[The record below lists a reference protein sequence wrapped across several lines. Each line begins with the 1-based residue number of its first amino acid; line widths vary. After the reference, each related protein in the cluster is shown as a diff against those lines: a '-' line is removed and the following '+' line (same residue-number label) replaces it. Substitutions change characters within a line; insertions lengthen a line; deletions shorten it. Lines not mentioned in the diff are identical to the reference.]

1 MKCKG
6 PALLPGFL
14 LFSSFTECWLVP
26 GAISFSI
33 YEEIIYIHFMMLL
46 STRFRRL
53 SAVAHF
59 GQSAHVAPS
68 ARYSRFA
75 FVALSLAFWQ
85 APALAADLV
94 KQNIDTTDAMATLA
108 NYDRGFYTPQVLHI
122 KPSGG
127 KPIEKPYGKLLH
139 LRAEIS
145 EFSSRAWLGVDTTGG
160 KKDTTWGKS
169 QDLTEDAL
177 NVLQTTFDNIRKNN
191 GFAVVR
197 ICYDPW
203 YNGRSNVTPEHK
215 WVLRHVEQL
224 APVLSKNTD
233 VIVALEMGMHG
244 AYGEMHSDTSI
255 TYDRIAEAT
264 NLMLR
269 NTPPELKILTRT
281 GNYSAKVLGF
291 DNWGVDFHIDG
302 EKFAEIAKAK
312 GDTMYRVGMFNDGY
326 LGTQFDYGT
335 WGADCKTSICRE
347 EGVAW
352 LEKYGINTPYGGE
365 ALTTANDYQVIN
377 TPEFLAYEGFRTH
390 TSYLNIQWNNNLID
404 SWKKSHFKGKDFEY
418 DGAKDS
424 SLTGF
429 KYINDH
435 LGYRYVLRESWITDT
450 VGADGI
456 FKAKLRIQNVGFG
469 NLTRNVPVKLAVV
482 DDMEGSLLTMC
493 PGTSYIDLP
502 DIDFRDVHSRTI
514 SIAGGDT
521 VMTFDGNN
529 EIEISAKLNVFSKK
543 RYQVY
548 LSVGEVEFANHK
560 LVGVGS
566 CGEEQPAVYLGKVYY
581 DEGLTGISPRLSPA
595 LVTSKQNAPFV
606 QRIRNNIIIHK
617 GDKRYR
623 ANGFGMK

>member
-1 MKCKG
+1 MIFHFSRLGFWGCASQAVLLL
-6 PALLPGFL
+6 ALF
-14 LFSSFTECWLVP
+14 
-26 GAISFSI
+26 
-33 YEEIIYIHFMMLL
+33 
-46 STRFRRL
+46 
-53 SAVAHF
+53 
-59 GQSAHVAPS
+59 QSPV
-68 ARYSRFA
+68 FA
-75 FVALSLAFWQ
+75 AG
-85 APALAADLV
+85 LV
-94 KQNIDTTDAMATLA
+94 KQNIDTTDAMRTLA

-145 EFSSRAWLGVDTTGG
+145 EFSSRAWLGIDTTGG

-177 NVLQTTFDNIRKNN
+177 NVLQQTFDNIRKN
-191 GFAVVR
+191 GGHVIVR

-215 WVLRHVEQL
+215 WVLKHVEQL

-255 TYDRIAEAT
+255 TYDRVAEAT

-269 NTPPELKILTRT
+269 STPPELKILTRT

-326 LGTQFDYGT
+326 LGTQYDYGT
-335 WGADCKTSICRE
+335 WGADCKMSICRE

-365 ALTTANDYQVIN
+365 ALTTPNGYEVIN

-404 SWKKSHFKGKDFEY
+404 SWKKSHFNGKDFEY
-418 DGAKDS
+418 DGTKID

-435 LGYRYVLRESWITDT
+435 LGYRFVLRESWITDK
-450 VGADGI
+450 VSADGV

-469 NLTRNVPVKLAVV
+469 NLTRKMKASLYVNGYRQEGMLDTLAVITYDVPLSDSV
-482 DDMEGSLLTMC
+482 DFMKV
-493 PGTSYIDLP
+493 Y
-502 DIDFRDVHSRTI
+502 SRKI
-514 SIAGGDT
+514 EIKGADT

-529 EIEISAKLNVFSKK
+529 EIEFEANVPIFKEWRGWPLDIFLRVCSETN
-543 RYQVY
+543 
-548 LSVGEVEFANHK
+548 SSDCIHFANDS
-560 LVGVGS
+560 LRAGAIYGGIRIGS
-566 CGEEQPAVYLGKVYY
+566 FVVDDREQSIDPRFSR
-581 DEGLTGISPRLSPA
+581 TGDA
-595 LVTSKQNAPFV
+595 EKQNTPFV
-606 QRIRNNIIIHK
+606 QRIRNNIVIHN

-623 ANGFGMK
+623 LNGAGIQ

>member
-1 MKCKG
+1 MK
-6 PALLPGFL
+6 
-14 LFSSFTECWLVP
+14 
-26 GAISFSI
+26 
-33 YEEIIYIHFMMLL
+33 LL
-46 STRFRRL
+46 STHFWRL
-53 SAVAHF
+53 RGAAHF
-59 GQSAHVAPS
+59 ARSALV
-68 ARYSRFA
+68 
-75 FVALSLAFWQ
+75 VMSLAFLQ
-85 APALAADLV
+85 SPVLAAGLV
-94 KQNIDTTDAMATLA
+94 KQSIDTTDAMRTLS

-122 KPSGG
+122 KPSGS
-127 KPIEKPYGKLLH
+127 KPIEKPYSRLLH

-145 EFSSRAWLGVDTTGG
+145 EFSSRAWLGIDTTGG

-177 NVLQTTFDNIRKNN
+177 NVLQQTFDNIRANK
-191 GFAVVR
+191 GFVIVR
-197 ICYDPW
+197 VCYDPW

-255 TYDRIAEAT
+255 TYDRVAEAT

-326 LGTQFDYGT
+326 LGTQYDYGT

-352 LEKYGINTPYGGE
+352 LEKYGVNTPYGGE
-365 ALTTANDYQVIN
+365 ALTTANGYQVIN

-390 TSYLNIQWNNNLID
+390 TSYLNIQWNNNLIN
-404 SWKKSHFKGKDFEY
+404 SWKKTLFKQKDFDY
-418 DGAKDS
+418 DPALYD

-435 LGYRYVLRESWITDT
+435 LGYRFVLRESWLSDT
-450 VGADGI
+450 VGSDRVLR
-456 FKAKLRIQNVGFG
+456 AKFRVQNVGFG
-469 NLTRNVPVKLAVV
+469 NLTWKAPVRLVV
-482 DDMEGSLLTMC
+482 LEDLEGSDLGVC
-493 PGTSYIDLP
+493 PDPIYYDLP
-502 DIDFRDVHSRTI
+502 EIDFRNIHSRTI
-514 SIAGGDT
+514 SVAGGDT

-529 EIEISAKLNVFSKK
+529 EMEVAVKLNMSSNG

-548 LSVGEVEFANHK
+548 LKVGEIEFASATIGAK
-560 LVGVGS
+560 GT
-566 CGEEQPAVYLGKVYY
+566 CGREQPAAYLGKFYY
-581 DEGLTGISPRLSPA
+581 DENAVSIVPRASRSSLQKSQTPY
-595 LVTSKQNAPFV
+595 V
-606 QRIRNNIIIHK
+606 QRKRNNVIIRNGECSYK
-617 GDKRYR
+617 S
-623 ANGFGMK
+623 NGSRHSSF

>member
-1 MKCKG
+1 M
-6 PALLPGFL
+6 
-14 LFSSFTECWLVP
+14 
-26 GAISFSI
+26 
-33 YEEIIYIHFMMLL
+33 HF
-46 STRFRRL
+46 
-53 SAVAHF
+53 
-59 GQSAHVAPS
+59 
-68 ARYSRFA
+68 SRFTQT
-75 FVALSLAFWQ
+75 ALF
-85 APALAADLV
+85 ALALAILLAPVSAFAAGLV
-94 KQNIDTTDAMATLA
+94 KQDIDTTDAMQTLP
-108 NYDRGFYTPQVLHI
+108 NYDRGFYTPQVLHL
-122 KPSGG
+122 KPSGS

-145 EFSSRAWLGVDTTGG
+145 EFSSRAWLSIDTTGG
-160 KKDTTWGKS
+160 KRDTVRGVS

-177 NVLQTTFDNIRKNN
+177 NVLQTTFDNIRKNK
-191 GFAVVR
+191 GFVIVR

-255 TYDRIAEAT
+255 TYDRVAEAT

-326 LGTQFDYGT
+326 LGTQYDYGT

-365 ALTTANDYQVIN
+365 ALTTASGYQVIN

-390 TSYLNIQWNNNLID
+390 TSYLNIQWNNNLIN
-404 SWKKSHFKGKDFEY
+404 SWKKTLFKQKDFDY
-418 DGAKDS
+418 DPARVD

-435 LGYRYVLRESWITDT
+435 LGYRYVLRESWMNDVIY
-450 VGADGI
+450 GEGI
-456 FKAKLRIQNVGFG
+456 LRAKLRIQNVGFG
-469 NLTRNVPVKLAVV
+469 NLTRKMKASLHVSGMGNFGNLDTVGVLSYDVP
-482 DDMEGSLLTMC
+482 
-493 PGTSYIDLP
+493 LP
-502 DIDFRDVHSRTI
+502 DSIDFMKVLSRKI
-514 SIAGGDT
+514 EIKGADT

-529 EIEISAKLNVFSKK
+529 EISIEANVGCHSDWSG
-543 RYQVY
+543 VH
-548 LSVGEVEFANHK
+548 LDVELKVCSETNPEDCIWFANKNCYKKGYIVDDDACLESDKAYIGNFVMGNCDRTSIPH
-560 LVGVGS
+560 S
-566 CGEEQPAVYLGKVYY
+566 
-581 DEGLTGISPRLSPA
+581 LSKTAP
-595 LVTSKQNAPFV
+595 KINAPFV
-606 QRIRNNIIIHK
+606 QRNRNNIIIRN
-617 GDKRYR
+617 GEKRYR
-623 ANGFGMK
+623 ANGVVPLF

>member
-1 MKCKG
+1 MKRFVIWTI
-6 PALLPGFL
+6 AAAFL
-14 LFSSFTECWLVP
+14 QVPLF
-26 GAISFSI
+26 
-33 YEEIIYIHFMMLL
+33 
-46 STRFRRL
+46 
-53 SAVAHF
+53 
-59 GQSAHVAPS
+59 
-68 ARYSRFA
+68 
-75 FVALSLAFWQ
+75 
-85 APALAADLV
+85 AAGLV
-94 KQNIDTTDAMATLA
+94 KQNVDTTDAMATLG
-108 NYDRGFYTPQVLHI
+108 NYDRGFYTPQVLHL

-127 KPIEKPYGKLLH
+127 KPIEKPSGRLLY

-145 EFSSRAWLGVDTTGG
+145 EFSSHAWLGIDSASGDTIRG
-160 KKDTTWGKS
+160 KD

-177 NVLQTTFDNIRKNN
+177 NVLQQTFDNIRKNN
-191 GFAVVR
+191 GHAIVR

-203 YNGRSNVTPEHK
+203 YNGRSNVTPDHE
-215 WVLRHVEQL
+215 WVLKHVKQL

-244 AYGEMHSDTSI
+244 AYGEMHSDTNI
-255 TYDRIAEAT
+255 TYDRVAEAT

-269 NTPPELKILTRT
+269 STPPELKILTRT

-291 DNWGVDFHIDG
+291 DDWGVDFHIDG

-326 LGTQFDYGT
+326 LGTQYDYGT

-365 ALTTANDYQVIN
+365 ALTTAENYQVIN
-377 TPEFLAYEGFRTH
+377 TPEFLSYEGFRTH

-404 SWKKSHFKGKDFEY
+404 SWKKSLFNVKDFDY
-418 DGAKDS
+418 DFERVD

-435 LGYRYVLRESWITDT
+435 LGYRFVLREAWITDT

-469 NLTRNVPVKLAVV
+469 NLTWNAPVRLAVL
-482 DDMEGSLLTMC
+482 DDLEGSDLDVC
-493 PGTSYIDLP
+493 PTPTYYDLP
-502 DIDFRDVHSRTI
+502 DIDSRNIHSRTI

-529 EIEISAKLNVFSKK
+529 EIDISTKLNIRGKG

-548 LSVGEVEFANHK
+548 LKIGDIQFANHE
-560 LVGVGS
+560 VSGIGS
-566 CGEEQPAVYLGKVYY
+566 CGEERPAAYLGKFYY
-581 DEGLTGISPRLSPA
+581 DEDIKTSIPRALTTRDSQ
-595 LVTSKQNAPFV
+595 KQNAPYV
-606 QRIRNNIIIHK
+606 QRARNSVVVRNGEK
-617 GDKRYR
+617 SYR
-623 ANGFGMK
+623 LNGAKVLKK

>member
-1 MKCKG
+1 MKKISVITQNVVQIAVLG
-6 PALLPGFL
+6 IFLFTPAS
-14 LFSSFTECWLVP
+14 LF
-26 GAISFSI
+26 
-33 YEEIIYIHFMMLL
+33 
-46 STRFRRL
+46 
-53 SAVAHF
+53 
-59 GQSAHVAPS
+59 
-68 ARYSRFA
+68 
-75 FVALSLAFWQ
+75 
-85 APALAADLV
+85 AAGLV
-94 KQNIDTTDAMATLA
+94 KQSIDTTDAMATLE
-108 NYDRGFYTPQVLHI
+108 NFDRGFYTPQVLHL
-122 KPSGG
+122 KPSGS

-145 EFSSRAWLGVDTTGG
+145 EFSSNAWLSIDTTGG
-160 KKDTTWGKS
+160 KRDTVRGVS

-177 NVLQTTFDNIRKNN
+177 NVLQQTFDNIRTNK
-191 GFAVVR
+191 GFVIVR

-215 WVLRHVEQL
+215 WVMRHVEQL

-255 TYDRIAEAT
+255 TYDRVAEAV

-326 LGTQFDYGT
+326 LGTQYDYGT

-365 ALTTANDYQVIN
+365 ALTTAGGYQVIN

-404 SWKKSHFKGKDFEY
+404 GWKKSHFEGKDFEY
-418 DGAKDS
+418 DGSKID

-429 KYINDH
+429 KYVNDH
-435 LGYRYVLRESWITDT
+435 LGYRFVLRESWLSDT
-450 VGADGI
+450 VGFDHVLH
-456 FKAKLRIQNVGFG
+456 AKFRVQNVGFG
-469 NLTRNVPVKLAVV
+469 NLTWKAPVKLAVLE
-482 DDMEGSLLTMC
+482 DLEGTGLLEC
-493 PGTSYIDLP
+493 PMPTYYDLP
-502 DIDFRDVHSRTI
+502 DIDSRDIHSRTI

-529 EIEISAKLNVFSKK
+529 EIEVSVKLGKLRYRN
-543 RYQVY
+543 YQVY
-548 LSVGEVEFANHK
+548 LKIGEIEFANR
-560 LVGVGS
+560 VPTGIGS
-566 CGEEQPAVYLGKVYY
+566 CGEEQPAAYLGKIYY
-581 DEGLTGISPRLSPA
+581 DENVKSLIPRTFPA
-595 LVTSKQNAPFV
+595 AVQKKNAPFV
-606 QRIRNNIIIHK
+606 QRERNSVIVRD
-617 GDKRYR
+617 GEKRYK
-623 ANGFGMK
+623 ANGATLR

>member
-1 MKCKG
+1 MKKISVIKRNVVQIAVLG
-6 PALLPGFL
+6 IFL
-14 LFSSFTECWLVP
+14 FATAPLF
-26 GAISFSI
+26 
-33 YEEIIYIHFMMLL
+33 
-46 STRFRRL
+46 
-53 SAVAHF
+53 
-59 GQSAHVAPS
+59 
-68 ARYSRFA
+68 
-75 FVALSLAFWQ
+75 
-85 APALAADLV
+85 AAGLV
-94 KQNIDTTDAMATLA
+94 KQSIDTTDAMATLD
-108 NYDRGFYTPQVLHI
+108 NFDRGFYTPQVLHLE
-122 KPSGG
+122 PSGG

-145 EFSSRAWLGVDTTGG
+145 EFSSNAWLSIDSTGG
-160 KKDTTWGKS
+160 KRDTVRGVS

-177 NVLQTTFDNIRKNN
+177 NVLQQTFDNIRDF
-191 GFAVVR
+191 GGHVIVR
-197 ICYDPW
+197 VCYDPW
-203 YNGRSNVTPEHK
+203 YNGRSNVTPAHE
-215 WVLRHVEQL
+215 WVLKHVKQL

-255 TYDRIAEAT
+255 TYDRVAEAV

-326 LGTQFDYGT
+326 LGTQYDYGT

-365 ALTTANDYQVIN
+365 ALTTASGYEVIN

-404 SWKKSHFKGKDFEY
+404 SWKKTTFKQKDFDY
-418 DGAKDS
+418 DPARVDS
-424 SLTGF
+424 LSGF

-435 LGYRYVLRESWITDT
+435 LGYRFVLRESWITDT

-469 NLTRNVPVKLAVV
+469 NLTRKMKASVYIHGMV
-482 DDMEGSLLTMC
+482 DFGPLDTIAALNINKSLD
-493 PGTSYIDLP
+493 S
-502 DIDFRDVHSRTI
+502 IDFRNVHCRKI
-514 SIAGGDT
+514 EIKGADT

-529 EIEISAKLNVFSKK
+529 EIAFEINLGMHKDWDGKLLDAYLKVCSEKK
-543 RYQVY
+543 TDDCIR
-548 LSVGEVEFANHK
+548 FANNMSSEDSANGLEKIHI
-560 LVGVGS
+560 
-566 CGEEQPAVYLGKVYY
+566 GKFVM
-581 DEGLTGISPRLSPA
+581 DSRVEASAFLRA
-595 LVTSKQNAPFV
+595 LPIRNSLEKNAPFV
-606 QRIRNNIIIHK
+606 QRERHNAIIRD
-617 GDKRYR
+617 GEKRYKV
-623 ANGFGMK
+623 NGATLR

>member
-1 MKCKG
+1 MKKFVIW
-6 PALLPGFL
+6 AIAAVLLHAPVF
-14 LFSSFTECWLVP
+14 
-26 GAISFSI
+26 
-33 YEEIIYIHFMMLL
+33 
-46 STRFRRL
+46 
-53 SAVAHF
+53 AV
-59 GQSAHVAPS
+59 G
-68 ARYSRFA
+68 
-75 FVALSLAFWQ
+75 
-85 APALAADLV
+85 LV
-94 KQNIDTTDAMATLA
+94 KQSVDTTDAMATLG
-108 NYDRGFYTPQVLHI
+108 NYDRGFYTPQVLHL

-127 KPIEKPYGKLLH
+127 KPIEKPWSRLLH

-145 EFSSRAWLGVDTTGG
+145 EFSSHAWLGIDTTGG
-160 KKDTTWGKS
+160 KKDTTWGKN

-177 NVLQTTFDNIRKNN
+177 NVLQQTFDNIRTNK
-191 GFAVVR
+191 GFVIVR

-203 YNGRSNVTPEHK
+203 YNGRSNVTPDHE
-215 WVLRHVEQL
+215 WVLKHVKQL

-244 AYGEMHSDTSI
+244 AYGEMHSDTNI
-255 TYDRIAEAT
+255 TYDRVAEAV

-291 DNWGVDFHIDG
+291 DNWGVDFDIDG

-326 LGTQFDYGT
+326 LGTQYDYGT

-365 ALTTANDYQVIN
+365 ALTTASGYQVIN

-404 SWKKSHFKGKDFEY
+404 SWKKTLFKQKDFDY
-418 DGAKDS
+418 DPARVDS
-424 SLTGF
+424 LSGF

-435 LGYRYVLRESWITDT
+435 LGYRFVLRESWLSDT
-450 VGADGI
+450 VGSDGI
-456 FKAKLRIQNVGFG
+456 LRAKLRIQNVGFG
-469 NLTRNVPVKLAVV
+469 NLTWNAPVRLAILT
-482 DDMEGSLLTMC
+482 DLEGTGLLVC
-493 PGTSYIDLP
+493 PMPTYYDLP
-502 DIDFRDVHSRTI
+502 DIDSRDIHSRTI

-529 EIEISAKLNVFSKK
+529 EIEITAKIKGHDKN

-548 LSVGEVEFANHK
+548 LKIGEVEFANR
-560 LVGVGS
+560 VPSGIGS
-566 CGEEQPAVYLGKVYY
+566 CGEEQPAVYLGKVYF
-581 DEGLTGISPRLSPA
+581 DESVKSSIRPRTLSTG
-595 LVTSKQNAPFV
+595 VDQKKNAPFV
-606 QRIRNNIIIHK
+606 QRERHNAIIRD

-623 ANGFGMK
+623 ANGATSR

>member
-1 MKCKG
+1 MQEARRKRR
-6 PALLPGFL
+6 AF
-14 LFSSFTECWLVP
+14 
-26 GAISFSI
+26 
-33 YEEIIYIHFMMLL
+33 IYITCMSVSFINL
-46 STRFRRL
+46 RG
-53 SAVAHF
+53 AA
-59 GQSAHVAPS
+59 QSAHFPRFSRA
-68 ARYSRFA
+68 ARFTFVTFA
-75 FVALSLAFWQ
+75 LAFLQ
-85 APALAADLV
+85 SPAFAAGLV
-94 KQNIDTTDAMATLA
+94 KQDIDTTDAMQTLA
-108 NYDRGFYTPQVLHI
+108 NYDRGFYTPQVLHL

-127 KPIEKPYGKLLH
+127 KPIEKPYSKLLH

-145 EFSSRAWLGVDTTGG
+145 EFSSRAWLGIDTTGG
-160 KKDTTWGKS
+160 KKDTIWGKS

-191 GFAVVR
+191 GFVVVR

-203 YNGRSNVTPEHK
+203 YNGRSNVTPEHE
-215 WVLRHVEQL
+215 WVLKHVKQL

-233 VIVALEMGMHG
+233 VILALEMGMHG

-255 TYDRIAEAT
+255 TYDRVAEAT

-326 LGTQFDYGT
+326 LGTQYDYGT

-352 LEKYGINTPYGGE
+352 LEKYSINTPYGGE
-365 ALTTANDYQVIN
+365 ALTTANGYQVIN

-418 DGAKDS
+418 DGTKID

-435 LGYRYVLRESWITDT
+435 LSYRYVLRESWVSDT

-456 FKAKLRIQNVGFG
+456 FRAKLRVQNVGFG
-469 NLTRNVPVKLAVV
+469 NLTRNVPARLVFV
-482 DDMEGSLLTMC
+482 DNLEENGTDVC
-493 PGTSYIDLP
+493 PSAYMVNLP
-502 DIDFRDVHSRTI
+502 NLDFRQIHGRTI
-514 SIAGGDT
+514 SVAGGDT

-529 EIEISAKLNVFSKK
+529 EIEIDAKIDDGVPFVIEKFHVFLK
-543 RYQVY
+543 
-548 LSVGEVEFANHK
+548 LSDIKFAN
-560 LVGVGS
+560 
-566 CGEEQPAVYLGKVYY
+566 
-581 DEGLTGISPRLSPA
+581 SPRNDVCGVQFPSVYIGDVILDEKKQSTLLRDA
-595 LVTSKQNAPFV
+595 SRRTQKQNAPFV
-606 QRIRNNIIIHK
+606 QRARNNIVIRN

-623 ANGFGMK
+623 MNGAGIH

>member
-1 MKCKG
+1 MSVSCLFNLRG
-6 PALLPGFL
+6 AAHFAHSALM
-14 LFSSFTECWLVP
+14 V
-26 GAISFSI
+26 
-33 YEEIIYIHFMMLL
+33 MLL
-46 STRFRRL
+46 
-53 SAVAHF
+53 AVP
-59 GQSAHVAPS
+59 QSPA
-68 ARYSRFA
+68 FA
-75 FVALSLAFWQ
+75 SG
-85 APALAADLV
+85 LV
-94 KQNIDTTDAMATLA
+94 KQGIDSTDYMITLA

-127 KPIEKPYGKLLH
+127 KPIEKPYSQLLH

-145 EFSSRAWLGVDTTGG
+145 EFSSRAWLGIDTTGG

-177 NVLQTTFDNIRKNN
+177 NVLQQTFDNIRANK
-191 GFAVVR
+191 GFVIVR

-255 TYDRIAEAT
+255 TYDRVAEAT

-326 LGTQFDYGT
+326 LGTQYDYGT

-365 ALTTANDYQVIN
+365 ALTTANGYQVIN

-390 TSYLNIQWNNNLID
+390 TSYLNIQWNNNLIN
-404 SWKKSHFKGKDFEY
+404 SWKKTLFKQKDFDY
-418 DGAKDS
+418 DPAHVD

-435 LGYRYVLRESWITDT
+435 LGYRFVLRESWLSDT
-450 VGADGI
+450 VGSDHMLH
-456 FKAKLRIQNVGFG
+456 AKFRVQNVGFG
-469 NLTRNVPVKLAVV
+469 NLTWKAPVKLAILE
-482 DDMEGSLLTMC
+482 DLEGSDLDMC
-493 PGTSYIDLP
+493 PDMDYVDLP
-502 DIDFRDVHSRTI
+502 DVDFRDVHSRTI
-514 SIAGGDT
+514 SVAGGDT

-529 EIEISAKLNVFSKK
+529 EIEVSVKLGKLRYRN
-543 RYQVY
+543 YQVY
-548 LSVGEVEFANHK
+548 LKVGDIEFANDK
-560 LVGVGS
+560 PSGKGT
-566 CGEEQPAVYLGKVYY
+566 CGLEQPAAYLGKFYF
-581 DEGLTGISPRLSPA
+581 DENVQSI
-595 LVTSKQNAPFV
+595 AP
-606 QRIRNNIIIHK
+606 RIRRSSVQKTEMPYVLRTHNNVII
-617 GDKRYR
+617 R
-623 ANGFGMK
+623 NGERSYKPNGSKH

>member
-1 MKCKG
+1 MKKISEITRNVVQIAVLG
-6 PALLPGFL
+6 IFL
-14 LFSSFTECWLVP
+14 FATAPLF
-26 GAISFSI
+26 
-33 YEEIIYIHFMMLL
+33 
-46 STRFRRL
+46 
-53 SAVAHF
+53 
-59 GQSAHVAPS
+59 
-68 ARYSRFA
+68 
-75 FVALSLAFWQ
+75 
-85 APALAADLV
+85 AAGLV
-94 KQNIDTTDAMATLA
+94 KQSIDTTDAMATLE
-108 NYDRGFYTPQVLHI
+108 NFDRGFYTPQVLHL
-122 KPSGG
+122 KPSGS
-127 KPIEKPYGKLLH
+127 KPIEKPWAKLLH

-145 EFSSRAWLGVDTTGG
+145 EFSSNAWLSIDTTGG
-160 KKDTTWGKS
+160 KRDTVRGVS

-177 NVLQTTFDNIRKNN
+177 NVLQQTFDNIRSF
-191 GFAVVR
+191 GGHVIVR

-244 AYGEMHSDTSI
+244 AYGEMHSDTNI

-326 LGTQFDYGT
+326 LGTQYDYGT
-335 WGADCKTSICRE
+335 WGADCATSICRE

-365 ALTTANDYQVIN
+365 ALTTAGGYQVIN

-404 SWKKSHFKGKDFEY
+404 SWKKTPFKQKDFDY
-418 DGAKDS
+418 DPARVDS
-424 SLTGF
+424 LSGF

-435 LGYRYVLRESWITDT
+435 LGYRFVLRESWLSDT
-450 VGADGI
+450 VGADGD
-456 FKAKLRIQNVGFG
+456 FNAKLRIQNVGFG
-469 NLTRNVPVKLAVV
+469 NLTWKAPVRLAILE
-482 DDMEGSLLTMC
+482 DLEGSDLDMC
-493 PGTSYIDLP
+493 PMPTYYDLS
-502 DIDFRDVHSRTI
+502 DIDSRDIHSRTI

-529 EIEISAKLNVFSKK
+529 ELEISVKIKGSDKT

-548 LSVGEVEFANHK
+548 LKIGEVEFANR
-560 LVGVGS
+560 VPSGIGS
-566 CGEEQPAVYLGKVYY
+566 CGGEQPAVYLGKIYF
-581 DEGLTGISPRLSPA
+581 DESVKTAVIPRA
-595 LVTSKQNAPFV
+595 LPSGAAQKQNAPFV
-606 QRIRNNIIIHK
+606 QRERNSMIIRD
-617 GDKRYR
+617 GEKRYR
-623 ANGFGMK
+623 MNGAKAR

>member
-1 MKCKG
+1 MKKISVITRNVVQIAVLG
-6 PALLPGFL
+6 IFL
-14 LFSSFTECWLVP
+14 FATAPLF
-26 GAISFSI
+26 
-33 YEEIIYIHFMMLL
+33 
-46 STRFRRL
+46 
-53 SAVAHF
+53 
-59 GQSAHVAPS
+59 
-68 ARYSRFA
+68 
-75 FVALSLAFWQ
+75 
-85 APALAADLV
+85 AAGLV
-94 KQNIDTTDAMATLA
+94 KQSIDTTDAMATLD
-108 NYDRGFYTPQVLHI
+108 NFDRGFYTPQVLHLE
-122 KPSGG
+122 PSGG

-145 EFSSRAWLGVDTTGG
+145 EFSSNAWLSIDSTGG
-160 KKDTTWGKS
+160 KRDTVRGVS

-177 NVLQTTFDNIRKNN
+177 NVLQQTFDNIRDF
-191 GFAVVR
+191 GGHVIVR
-197 ICYDPW
+197 VCYDPW
-203 YNGRSNVTPEHK
+203 YNGRSNVTPAHE
-215 WVLRHVEQL
+215 WVLKHVKQL

-255 TYDRIAEAT
+255 TYDRVAEAV

-291 DNWGVDFHIDG
+291 DNWGVDFNIDG

-326 LGTQFDYGT
+326 LGTQYDYGT

-365 ALTTANDYQVIN
+365 ALTTASGYEVIN

-404 SWKKSHFKGKDFEY
+404 SWKKTTFKQKDFDY
-418 DGAKDS
+418 DPARVDS
-424 SLTGF
+424 LSGF

-435 LGYRYVLRESWITDT
+435 LGYRFVLRESWLSDT

-469 NLTRNVPVKLAVV
+469 NLTWNAPVRLAVLE
-482 DDMEGSLLTMC
+482 DLEGSNLAMC
-493 PGTSYIDLP
+493 PMPTYYELP
-502 DIDFRDVHSRTI
+502 DVDSRNIHSRTI

-529 EIEISAKLNVFSKK
+529 EIEISTKLNKRGK
-543 RYQVY
+543 GRYQVY
-548 LSVGEVEFANHK
+548 LKIGEIEFANR
-560 LVGVGS
+560 VPTGIGS
-566 CGEEQPAVYLGKVYY
+566 CGEEQPAVYLGKVYF
-581 DEGLTGISPRLSPA
+581 DEGVKTSIRPHAFPA
-595 LVTSKQNAPFV
+595 AVQKKNAPFV
-606 QRIRNNIIIHK
+606 QRERHNAIIRD
-617 GDKRYR
+617 GEKRYKV
-623 ANGFGMK
+623 NGASTLTTNH

>member
-1 MKCKG
+1 MLLLL
-6 PALLPGFL
+6 ALL
-14 LFSSFTECWLVP
+14 
-26 GAISFSI
+26 
-33 YEEIIYIHFMMLL
+33 
-46 STRFRRL
+46 
-53 SAVAHF
+53 
-59 GQSAHVAPS
+59 QSPV
-68 ARYSRFA
+68 FA
-75 FVALSLAFWQ
+75 AG
-85 APALAADLV
+85 LV
-94 KQNIDTTDAMATLA
+94 KQSIDTTDAMLTLS
-108 NYDRGFYTPQVLHI
+108 NFDRGFYVPQVLHI

-145 EFSSRAWLGVDTTGG
+145 EFSSRAWLGIDTAGG

-177 NVLQTTFDNIRKNN
+177 NVLQQTFDNIRKN
-191 GFAVVR
+191 GGHVIVR

-203 YNGRSNVTPEHK
+203 YNGRSNVAPEHK

-255 TYDRIAEAT
+255 TYDRVAEAA

-269 NTPPELKILTRT
+269 STPPELKILTRT

-302 EKFAEIAKAK
+302 EKFAEVAKAK

-326 LGTQFDYGT
+326 LGTQYDYGT

-365 ALTTANDYQVIN
+365 ALTTASGYQVIN

-404 SWKKSHFKGKDFEY
+404 SWKKTPFKQNDFDY
-418 DGAKDS
+418 DPSRVDS
-424 SLTGF
+424 LSGF
-429 KYINDH
+429 KFIDDH
-435 LGYRYVLRESWITDT
+435 LGYRFVLRESWLSDS
-450 VGADGI
+450 VMSDGMLR
-456 FKAKLRIQNVGFG
+456 AKIRVQNVGFG
-469 NLTRNVPVKLAVV
+469 NLTRKMKA
-482 DDMEGSLLTMC
+482 SLHVSGMANFGLLDTL
-493 PGTSYIDLP
+493 GILSYDIPLSDS
-502 DIDFRDVHSRTI
+502 IDFMKVHSRKI
-514 SIAGGDT
+514 EIKGADT

-529 EIEISAKLNVFSKK
+529 EISVEAKVGCHSDWSGVHMNVGLKVCSETNPKDCIRFANKDCYDDNGFIFVDGESCLDKDKLHVGSFVMGDCERTSIRQARFSGGSVSRTRNAPIVQRLRNSAVVRDGELFYNLNGSRRSSKK
-543 RYQVY
+543 
-548 LSVGEVEFANHK
+548 
-560 LVGVGS
+560 
-566 CGEEQPAVYLGKVYY
+566 
-581 DEGLTGISPRLSPA
+581 
-595 LVTSKQNAPFV
+595 
-606 QRIRNNIIIHK
+606 
-617 GDKRYR
+617 
-623 ANGFGMK
+623 

>member
-1 MKCKG
+1 MTT
-6 PALLPGFL
+6 F
-14 LFSSFTECWLVP
+14 F
-26 GAISFSI
+26 
-33 YEEIIYIHFMMLL
+33 
-46 STRFRRL
+46 
-53 SAVAHF
+53 
-59 GQSAHVAPS
+59 
-68 ARYSRFA
+68 SRFSFGWGFTLA
-75 FVALSLAFWQ
+75 TLSLAFLLS
-85 APALAADLV
+85 PAFASGLV
-94 KQNIDTTDAMATLA
+94 KQGIDSTDYMITLA

-127 KPIEKPYGKLLH
+127 KPIEKPYSQLLH

-145 EFSSRAWLGVDTTGG
+145 EFSSRAWLGIDTTGG

-177 NVLQTTFDNIRKNN
+177 NVLQQTFDNIRANK
-191 GFAVVR
+191 GFVIVR

-255 TYDRIAEAT
+255 TYDRVAEAT

-269 NTPPELKILTRT
+269 STPPELKILTRT

-326 LGTQFDYGT
+326 LGTQYDYGT

-365 ALTTANDYQVIN
+365 ALTTANGYQVIN

-390 TSYLNIQWNNNLID
+390 TSYLNIQWNNNLIN
-404 SWKKSHFKGKDFEY
+404 SWKKTLFKQKDFDY
-418 DGAKDS
+418 DPAHVD

-435 LGYRYVLRESWITDT
+435 LGYRFVLRESWLSDT
-450 VGADGI
+450 VGSDHMLH
-456 FKAKLRIQNVGFG
+456 AKFRVQNVGFG
-469 NLTRNVPVKLAVV
+469 NLTWKAPVKLAVLE
-482 DDMEGSLLTMC
+482 DLEGSDLDMC
-493 PGTSYIDLP
+493 PDMDYVDLP
-502 DIDFRDVHSRTI
+502 DVDFRDVHSRTI
-514 SIAGGDT
+514 SVAGGDT

-529 EIEISAKLNVFSKK
+529 EIEVSVKLGKLRYRN
-543 RYQVY
+543 YQVY
-548 LSVGEVEFANHK
+548 LKVGDIQFANDK
-560 LVGVGS
+560 PSGKGT
-566 CGEEQPAVYLGKVYY
+566 CGQEQPAAYLGKFYF
-581 DEGLTGISPRLSPA
+581 DENVQSI
-595 LVTSKQNAPFV
+595 AP
-606 QRIRNNIIIHK
+606 RIRRSSVQKTETPYVLRTRNHVIIRN
-617 GDKRYR
+617 GERSYR
-623 ANGFGMK
+623 PNGSKL

>member
-1 MKCKG
+1 MTACY
-6 PALLPGFL
+6 
-14 LFSSFTECWLVP
+14 S
-26 GAISFSI
+26 
-33 YEEIIYIHFMMLL
+33 
-46 STRFRRL
+46 RFHIFR
-53 SAVAHF
+53 
-59 GQSAHVAPS
+59 GSAHVLRVLRTESFMRFWNVERPS
-68 ARYSRFA
+68 GFIRLALVA
-75 FVALSLAFWQ
+75 FVLLLLQSPVFAVG
-85 APALAADLV
+85 LV
-94 KQNIDTTDAMATLA
+94 KQDIDTTDAMQTLP
-108 NYDRGFYTPQVLHI
+108 NYDRGFYTPQVLHL

-145 EFSSRAWLGVDTTGG
+145 EFSSHAWLGIDTTGG
-160 KKDTTWGKS
+160 KKDTTWGKN

-191 GFAVVR
+191 GHVIVR

-203 YNGRSNVTPEHK
+203 YNGRSNVTPDHE
-215 WVLRHVEQL
+215 WVLKHVKQL
-224 APVLSKNTD
+224 APVISKNTD

-244 AYGEMHSDTSI
+244 AYGEMHSDTNI
-255 TYDRIAEAT
+255 TYDRVAEAV

-269 NTPPELKILTRT
+269 STPPELKILTRT

-326 LGTQFDYGT
+326 LGTQYDYGT

-365 ALTTANDYQVIN
+365 ALTTANGYQVIN

-404 SWKKSHFKGKDFEY
+404 SWKKAHFKGKDFEY
-418 DGAKDS
+418 DGTRID

-429 KYINDH
+429 KYIDDH
-435 LGYRYVLRESWITDT
+435 LGYRYVLRESWVSDT
-450 VGADGI
+450 VGSDGI
-456 FKAKLRIQNVGFG
+456 FRAKVRIQNVGFG
-469 NLTRNVPVKLAVV
+469 NLTRKMKTKLVLSIPQRQGNLDTVPAPLAEYIELSNV
-482 DDMEGSLLTMC
+482 
-493 PGTSYIDLP
+493 
-502 DIDFRDVHSRTI
+502 DFRDVHGRTI

-529 EIEISAKLNVFSKK
+529 EISFEANLSGLKYGDWSGGKID
-543 RYQVY
+543 VY
-548 LSVGEVEFANHK
+548 LSVCGETIGADCIQFANK
-560 LVGVGS
+560 LSGYGVYVGRYVYDKNKYTTRLNS
-566 CGEEQPAVYLGKVYY
+566 ISKSAQAQKVPFVERTRNNVIIRDGERSYKLNG
-581 DEGLTGISPRLSPA
+581 
-595 LVTSKQNAPFV
+595 SKQ
-606 QRIRNNIIIHK
+606 
-617 GDKRYR
+617 
-623 ANGFGMK
+623 

>member
-1 MKCKG
+1 MKKISEITRNVVQIAVLG
-6 PALLPGFL
+6 IFL
-14 LFSSFTECWLVP
+14 FATAPLF
-26 GAISFSI
+26 
-33 YEEIIYIHFMMLL
+33 
-46 STRFRRL
+46 
-53 SAVAHF
+53 
-59 GQSAHVAPS
+59 
-68 ARYSRFA
+68 
-75 FVALSLAFWQ
+75 
-85 APALAADLV
+85 AAGLV
-94 KQNIDTTDAMATLA
+94 KRDIDTTDAMATLG
-108 NYDRGFYTPQVLHI
+108 NYDRGFYTPQVLHL

-127 KPIEKPYGKLLH
+127 KPIENPSSKLLH

-145 EFSSRAWLGVDTTGG
+145 EFSSHAWLGIDTTGG
-160 KKDTTWGKS
+160 KKDTTWGKN

-177 NVLQTTFDNIRKNN
+177 NVLQTTFDNIRENK
-191 GFAVVR
+191 GFVIVR

-203 YNGRSNVTPEHK
+203 YNGRSNVTPDHE
-215 WVLRHVEQL
+215 WVLKHVKQL

-244 AYGEMHSDTSI
+244 AYGEMHSDTNI
-255 TYDRIAEAT
+255 TYDHVAEAV

-291 DNWGVDFHIDG
+291 DNWGVDFNIDG

-312 GDTMYRVGMFNDGY
+312 GDTMFRVGMFNDGY
-326 LGTQFDYGT
+326 LGTQYDYGT

-365 ALTTANDYQVIN
+365 ALTTANGYQVIN

-404 SWKKSHFKGKDFEY
+404 SWKKTQFKQKDFDY
-418 DGAKDS
+418 DPSRVD

-435 LGYRYVLRESWITDT
+435 LGYRFVLREAWMSDT
-450 VGADGI
+450 VGSDRI
-456 FKAKLRIQNVGFG
+456 LRAKVRIQNVGFG
-469 NLTRNVPVKLAVV
+469 NLTWNAPVRLAVL
-482 DDMEGSLLTMC
+482 DDLEGSDLEMC
-493 PGTSYIDLP
+493 PTPTYYDLP
-502 DIDFRDVHSRTI
+502 DIDSRDIHSRTI

-529 EIEISAKLNVFSKK
+529 EIEISAKIKGNNKT

-548 LSVGEVEFANHK
+548 LKIGDIAFANRIPS
-560 LVGVGS
+560 GIGS
-566 CGEEQPAVYLGKVYY
+566 CGIEQPAAYLGKIYF
-581 DEGLTGISPRLSPA
+581 DESVKSSINPRTLPSGTA
-595 LVTSKQNAPFV
+595 QKKNAPFV
-606 QRIRNNIIIHK
+606 QRERHNAIIRD
-617 GDKRYR
+617 GEKRYR
-623 ANGFGMK
+623 ANGATSR

>member
-1 MKCKG
+1 MKKFVIW
-6 PALLPGFL
+6 AIAAVLLHTP
-14 LFSSFTECWLVP
+14 LF
-26 GAISFSI
+26 
-33 YEEIIYIHFMMLL
+33 
-46 STRFRRL
+46 
-53 SAVAHF
+53 
-59 GQSAHVAPS
+59 
-68 ARYSRFA
+68 
-75 FVALSLAFWQ
+75 
-85 APALAADLV
+85 AAGLV
-94 KQNIDTTDAMATLA
+94 KRNIDTTDAMATLE
-108 NYDRGFYTPQVLHI
+108 NFDRGFYTPQVLHL

-127 KPIEKPYGKLLH
+127 KPIENPYSKLLH

-145 EFSSRAWLGVDTTGG
+145 EFSSHAWLGIDTTGG
-160 KKDTTWGKS
+160 KNDTTWGKN

-177 NVLQTTFDNIRKNN
+177 NVLQTTFDNIRTNK
-191 GFAVVR
+191 GFVIVR

-203 YNGRSNVTPEHK
+203 YNGRSNVTPDHE
-215 WVLRHVEQL
+215 WVLKHVKQL

-244 AYGEMHSDTSI
+244 AYGEMHSDTNI

-269 NTPPELKILTRT
+269 STPPELKILTRT

-291 DNWGVDFHIDG
+291 DNWGVDFHING

-326 LGTQFDYGT
+326 LGTQYDYGT
-335 WGADCKTSICRE
+335 WGADCNTSICRE

-365 ALTTANDYQVIN
+365 ALTTAKDYQVIN
-377 TPEFLAYEGFRTH
+377 TPEFLSYEGFRTH

-404 SWKKSHFKGKDFEY
+404 SWKKTLFNIKDFDY
-418 DGAKDS
+418 DFERVD

-435 LGYRYVLRESWITDT
+435 LGYRFVLRESWVTDT

-456 FKAKLRIQNVGFG
+456 FKAKVRIQNVGFG
-469 NLTRNVPVKLAVV
+469 NLTWKAPVRLAVLT
-482 DDMEGSLLTMC
+482 DLEGTGLLMC
-493 PGTSYIDLP
+493 PMPTYYDLP
-502 DIDFRDVHSRTI
+502 DIDSRDIHSRTI

-529 EIEISAKLNVFSKK
+529 EIEISTKLNIRGKG

-548 LSVGEVEFANHK
+548 LKIGDIQFANHE
-560 LVGVGS
+560 VSGIGS
-566 CGEEQPAVYLGKVYY
+566 CGEERPAAYLGKTYY
-581 DEGLTGISPRLSPA
+581 DESVKSFIPRTLQPRSIQ
-595 LVTSKQNAPFV
+595 KQNAPFV
-606 QRIRNNIIIHK
+606 QRVRHNAIIRDGEK
-617 GDKRYR
+617 SYR
-623 ANGFGMK
+623 ANGAGVR

>member
-1 MKCKG
+1 MISCKHFS
-6 PALLPGFL
+6 FL
-14 LFSSFTECWLVP
+14 
-26 GAISFSI
+26 
-33 YEEIIYIHFMMLL
+33 
-46 STRFRRL
+46 R
-53 SAVAHF
+53 
-59 GQSAHVAPS
+59 
-68 ARYSRFA
+68 
-75 FVALSLAFWQ
+75 VALFALSVAFFLS
-85 APALAADLV
+85 PAFAAGLV
-94 KQNIDTTDAMATLA
+94 KQKIDTTDAMKTLE

-145 EFSSRAWLGVDTTGG
+145 EFSSNAWLGIDTTGG
-160 KKDTTWGKS
+160 KKDTTRGKS

-177 NVLQTTFDNIRKNN
+177 NVLQATFDNIRKNK
-191 GFAVVR
+191 GYVVVR

-233 VIVALEMGMHG
+233 VILALEMGMHG

-255 TYDRIAEAT
+255 TYDCIAEAT

-269 NTPPELKILTRT
+269 KTPPELKILTRT

-291 DNWGVDFHIDG
+291 DNWGVDFNIDG

-326 LGTQFDYGT
+326 LGTQYDYGT

-365 ALTTANDYQVIN
+365 ALTTAGGYQVIN

-390 TSYLNIQWNNNLID
+390 TSYLNIQWNYNLIN
-404 SWKKSHFKGKDFEY
+404 SWKATLFEQKDFDY
-418 DGAKDS
+418 DPARVD

-435 LGYRYVLRESWITDT
+435 LGYRYVLRESWMSDT
-450 VGADGI
+450 VGSERVLR
-456 FKAKLRIQNVGFG
+456 AKLRIQNVGFG
-469 NLTRNVPVKLAVV
+469 NLTHKMKASLVIQTFRQDGILDTLAIVHNDVP
-482 DDMEGSLLTMC
+482 
-493 PGTSYIDLP
+493 LP
-502 DIDFRDVHSRTI
+502 DSIDFMKVHSRTI
-514 SIAGGDT
+514 EIKGSDT
-521 VMTFDGNN
+521 LMTFDGNN
-529 EIEISAKLNVFSKK
+529 EISIEAKLDGIADLAPVSEVFLKVCSET
-543 RYQVY
+543 VPD
-548 LSVGEVEFANHK
+548 ECIHFANK
-560 LVGVGS
+560 NDASYG
-566 CGEEQPAVYLGKVYY
+566 VYLGHFVFVDKPVSVS
-581 DEGLTGISPRLSPA
+581 LRSVLSEPA
-595 LVTSKQNAPFV
+595 RKRESPFV
-606 QRIRNNIIIHK
+606 QRIRNGAAVRDGEK
-617 GDKRYR
+617 SYR
-623 ANGFGMK
+623 VNGAGIK

>member
-1 MKCKG
+1 MKKISVITRNVVQIAVLG
-6 PALLPGFL
+6 IFL
-14 LFSSFTECWLVP
+14 FATAPLF
-26 GAISFSI
+26 
-33 YEEIIYIHFMMLL
+33 
-46 STRFRRL
+46 
-53 SAVAHF
+53 
-59 GQSAHVAPS
+59 
-68 ARYSRFA
+68 
-75 FVALSLAFWQ
+75 
-85 APALAADLV
+85 AAGLV
-94 KQNIDTTDAMATLA
+94 KQSIDTTDAMATLD
-108 NYDRGFYTPQVLHI
+108 NFDRGFYTPQVLHLE
-122 KPSGG
+122 PSGG

-145 EFSSRAWLGVDTTGG
+145 EFSSNAWLSIDSTGG
-160 KKDTTWGKS
+160 KRDTVRGVS

-177 NVLQTTFDNIRKNN
+177 NVLQQTFDNIRDF
-191 GFAVVR
+191 GGRVIVR
-197 ICYDPW
+197 VCYDPW
-203 YNGRSNVTPEHK
+203 YNGRSNVTPAHE
-215 WVLRHVEQL
+215 WVLKHVKQL

-255 TYDRIAEAT
+255 TYDRVAEVV

-326 LGTQFDYGT
+326 LGTQYDYGT

-365 ALTTANDYQVIN
+365 ALTTASGYQVIN

-404 SWKKSHFKGKDFEY
+404 SWKKTTFKQKDFDY
-418 DGAKDS
+418 DPARVDS
-424 SLTGF
+424 LSGF

-435 LGYRYVLRESWITDT
+435 LGYRFVLRESWITDT

-469 NLTRNVPVKLAVV
+469 NLTRKMKASVYIHGMV
-482 DDMEGSLLTMC
+482 DFGPLDTIAALNINKSLD
-493 PGTSYIDLP
+493 S
-502 DIDFRDVHSRTI
+502 IDFRNVHCRKI
-514 SIAGGDT
+514 EIKGADT

-529 EIEISAKLNVFSKK
+529 EIAFEINLGMHKDWDGKLLDAYLKVCSEKK
-543 RYQVY
+543 TDDCIR
-548 LSVGEVEFANHK
+548 FANNMSSEDSANGLEKIHI
-560 LVGVGS
+560 
-566 CGEEQPAVYLGKVYY
+566 GKFVM
-581 DEGLTGISPRLSPA
+581 DSRVEASAFLRA
-595 LVTSKQNAPFV
+595 LPIRNSLKKNAPFV
-606 QRIRNNIIIHK
+606 QRERHNAIIRD
-617 GDKRYR
+617 GEKRYKV
-623 ANGFGMK
+623 NGASTLTTNH

>member
-1 MKCKG
+1 MSVFLLG
-6 PALLPGFL
+6 EFMRMFADMMRNAVRVALLGAFL
-14 LFSSFTECWLVP
+14 F
-26 GAISFSI
+26 
-33 YEEIIYIHFMMLL
+33 
-46 STRFRRL
+46 
-53 SAVAHF
+53 
-59 GQSAHVAPS
+59 
-68 ARYSRFA
+68 
-75 FVALSLAFWQ
+75 
-85 APALAADLV
+85 APASLFAAGLV
-94 KQNIDTTDAMATLA
+94 KRDIDTTDAMATLG
-108 NYDRGFYTPQVLHI
+108 NYDRGFYTPQVLHL

-127 KPIEKPYGKLLH
+127 KPIENPSSKLLH

-145 EFSSRAWLGVDTTGG
+145 EFSSHAWLGIDTTGG
-160 KKDTTWGKS
+160 KKDTTWGKN

-177 NVLQTTFDNIRKNN
+177 NVLQTTFDNIRENK
-191 GFAVVR
+191 GFVIVR

-215 WVLRHVEQL
+215 WVMRHVEQL

-244 AYGEMHSDTSI
+244 AYGEMHSDTNI
-255 TYDRIAEAT
+255 TYDRVAEAV

-326 LGTQFDYGT
+326 LGTQYDYGT

-365 ALTTANDYQVIN
+365 ALTTANGYQVIN

-390 TSYLNIQWNNNLID
+390 TSYLNIQWNNNLIE
-404 SWKKSHFKGKDFEY
+404 SWKKTLFKQKDFDY
-418 DGAKDS
+418 DPARVDS
-424 SLTGF
+424 LSGF

-435 LGYRYVLRESWITDT
+435 LGYRFVLREAWMSDT
-450 VGADGI
+450 VGSDRI
-456 FKAKLRIQNVGFG
+456 LRAKVRIQNVGFG
-469 NLTRNVPVKLAVV
+469 NLTWNAPVRLAVL
-482 DDMEGSLLTMC
+482 DDLEGSDLEMC
-493 PGTSYIDLP
+493 PTPTYYDLP
-502 DIDFRDVHSRTI
+502 NIDSRNIHSRTI

-529 EIEISAKLNVFSKK
+529 EIEISAKIKGNNKT

-548 LSVGEVEFANHK
+548 LKIGDIAFANRIPS
-560 LVGVGS
+560 GIGS
-566 CGEEQPAVYLGKVYY
+566 CGIEQPAAYLGKIYF
-581 DEGLTGISPRLSPA
+581 DESVKSSINPRTLPSGTA
-595 LVTSKQNAPFV
+595 QKKNAPFV
-606 QRIRNNIIIHK
+606 QRERHNAIIRD
-617 GDKRYR
+617 GEKRYR
-623 ANGFGMK
+623 ANGATSR

>member
-1 MKCKG
+1 MARIHIRLLFIIG
-6 PALLPGFL
+6 VALLHTP
-14 LFSSFTECWLVP
+14 LF
-26 GAISFSI
+26 
-33 YEEIIYIHFMMLL
+33 
-46 STRFRRL
+46 
-53 SAVAHF
+53 
-59 GQSAHVAPS
+59 
-68 ARYSRFA
+68 
-75 FVALSLAFWQ
+75 
-85 APALAADLV
+85 AAGLV
-94 KQNIDTTDAMATLA
+94 KRNIDTTDAMATLE
-108 NYDRGFYTPQVLHI
+108 NFDRGFYTPQVLHL

-145 EFSSRAWLGVDTTGG
+145 EFSSHAWLGIDSTSGDTIRG
-160 KKDTTWGKS
+160 KN

-177 NVLQTTFDNIRKNN
+177 NVLQETFDNIRKNS
-191 GFAVVR
+191 GHVIVR

-203 YNGRSNVTPEHK
+203 YNGRSNVTPDHE
-215 WVLRHVEQL
+215 WVLKHVKQL

-244 AYGEMHSDTSI
+244 AYGEMHSDTNI
-255 TYDRIAEAT
+255 TYDRVAEAV

-326 LGTQFDYGT
+326 LGTQYDYGT
-335 WGADCKTSICRE
+335 WGADCATSICRE

-365 ALTTANDYQVIN
+365 ALTTAENYQVIN

-404 SWKKSHFKGKDFEY
+404 SWKKTLFKQKDFDY
-418 DGAKDS
+418 DPARVD

-435 LGYRYVLRESWITDT
+435 LGYRFVLRESWMSDT
-450 VGADGI
+450 VGDDGI
-456 FKAKLRIQNVGFG
+456 LRAKLRIQNVGFG
-469 NLTRNVPVKLAVV
+469 NLTRKMNASLEIVV
-482 DDMEGSLLTMC
+482 GLDPRDD
-493 PGTSYIDLP
+493 SYGIDLYSYGVQLP
-502 DIDFRDVHSRTI
+502 DSIDFRNVHSRKI
-514 SIAGGDT
+514 EIKGADT

-529 EIEISAKLNVFSKK
+529 EISIETKVDG
-543 RYQVY
+543 YQGTMQVY
-548 LSVGEVEFANHK
+548 LRVCNEQKYNDCVAFANEK
-560 LVGVGS
+560 SSRSIYIG
-566 CGEEQPAVYLGKVYY
+566 
-581 DEGLTGISPRLSPA
+581 TFISDNRVKSSIAPRA
-595 LVTSKQNAPFV
+595 LPSGNAQKKNAPFV
-606 QRIRNNIIIHK
+606 QRERNSVIIRD
-617 GDKRYR
+617 GEKRYKL
-623 ANGFGMK
+623 NGAKAH